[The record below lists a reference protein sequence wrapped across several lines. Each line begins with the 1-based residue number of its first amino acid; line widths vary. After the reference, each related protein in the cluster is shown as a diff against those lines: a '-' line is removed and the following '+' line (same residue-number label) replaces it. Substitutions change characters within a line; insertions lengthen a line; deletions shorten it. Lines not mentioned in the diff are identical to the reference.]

1 MFQDISNINNNTD
14 LVYITTAV
22 VLIDLLVILIA
33 KNTNIF
39 KKQIN
44 VWYDKLGMTA
54 VLLDVTI
61 IIIGFIITRYI
72 FSLSK
77 IEFNPL
83 YFIILALIV
92 QLVHDSLLYKLIIE
106 PTKYGIN
113 TVIDIY
119 KDYAKE
125 NGAKILAADSMMVLG
140 SAIIAML
147 LKNTDMHVSSTLFI
161 LGIYIIPYLIYIK
174 TIN

>member
-1 MFQDISNINNNTD
+1 MFQDISNIKNDTD
-14 LVYITTAV
+14 LIYITTAV
-22 VLIDLLVILIA
+22 VLIDLIVIIIA
-33 KNTNIF
+33 KNSNIF
-39 KKQIN
+39 RKQIN

-83 YFIILALIV
+83 YFIIVALIV
-92 QLVHDSLLYKLIIE
+92 QLIHDILLYLLIIK
-106 PTKYGIN
+106 PIKYGTN

-125 NGAKILAADSMMVLG
+125 NGKDILIADSMMVLG

-147 LKNTDMHVSSTLFI
+147 LKNTDMHVSSTLFT
-161 LGIYIIPYLIYIK
+161 LGIYIIPYLIYVK
-174 TIN
+174 K